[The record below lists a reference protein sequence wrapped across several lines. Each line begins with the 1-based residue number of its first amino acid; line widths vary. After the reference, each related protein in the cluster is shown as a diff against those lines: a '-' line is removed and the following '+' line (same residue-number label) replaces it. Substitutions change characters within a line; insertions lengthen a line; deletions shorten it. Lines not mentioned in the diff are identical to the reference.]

1 MSLDT
6 YVNLKAEIIDW
17 SHRDDLNTRIDS
29 FIDLAETEMLSN
41 TVEPLRL
48 RATET
53 LVDFFT
59 NTTTRFAALPS
70 DYQSGRKLRIQGT
83 ETEILA
89 DPEFDTASAAGVDT
103 ADYTIPANASITG
116 GVLVFTAA
124 ETATGKFSVEVKK
137 YRLEYEIAVAALT
150 THTLGGVS
158 LNLTVGV
165 HNHQI
170 TTTATT
176 AHSIVS
182 DTTSELKYFRMR
194 EIDAERSDPLRFRT
208 PEQLNIRNASDVGM
222 PSFFTIT
229 DQIEFDRIS
238 DQVYPGELQYY
249 ADFTALSSSNTT
261 NTVLTNNPNIYL
273 FGSLWAL
280 RMHTEQPDSAARYYQ
295 MFINAIKG
303 ANLKDKMGRY
313 GPAPVMRVEGST
325 P

>member
-1 MSLDT
+1 MSLDN
-6 YVNLKAEIIDW
+6 YANLKAEIIDW

-59 NTTTRFAALPS
+59 NTTTRFAALPT
-70 DYQSGRKLRIQGT
+70 DYQSGRKLRIKGV

-89 DPEFDTASAAGVDT
+89 DPEFDTVSASGVDT
-103 ADYTIPANASITG
+103 ADYVIPANASITG
-116 GVLVFTAA
+116 GALVFTAA
-124 ETATGKFSVEVKK
+124 ETATGKFTVEVKK

-182 DTTSELKYFRMR
+182 DTTSELKYFRMT
-194 EIDAERSDPLRFRT
+194 EINAGRSEPLRFRT
-208 PEQLNIRNASDVGM
+208 PEQLNIRNSVGM
-222 PSFFTIT
+222 PTFFTIT

-238 DQVYPGELQYY
+238 DQVYPGEIQYY

-261 NTVLTNNPNIYL
+261 NTVLTNHPTIYL

-280 RMHTEQPDSAARYYQ
+280 NVFTEKPQSAASYYQ
-295 MFINAIKG
+295 QFINAIRG
-303 ANLKDKMGRY
+303 ANNKDKLGRY
-313 GPAPVMRVEGST
+313 GPAPVMRVEGQT